1 MHFFAKMRYVLK
13 HSHGLCEILEDENT
27 QLKESLRKADAISF
41 PLRGKSDITQIA
53 SLERIWSDEKRELQI
68 DMDRLRD
75 RLKVAEEQTTR
86 DVGLIATLEERL
98 KDSNNSDSA
107 NLYDID
113 GEDLNDEMNTS
124 RRNLLITLRMSLI
137 VVDYKSCVWKGSLQR
152 QKQKQSSTSYLQAAS
167 RLLYLLTN
175 VQ

>member
-13 HSHGLCEILEDENT
+13 HSNGLYENLEDENT

-41 PLRGKSDITQIA
+41 PLRKSDITQIA

-68 DMDRLRD
+68 EMDRLRD

-124 RRNLLITLRMSLI
+124 RRNLFDNSEISLI
-137 VVDYKSCVWKGSLQR
+137 CSRLQVMR
-152 QKQKQSSTSYLQAAS
+152 LERELAAS
-167 RLLYLLTN
+167 KAETEFNKLSTDSE
-175 VQ
+175 